1 MNYVT
6 SVCIWLVIGIGAFTV
21 FGIHPVKAVL
31 VVLFGLV
38 IELAF
43 EIAVMLF
50 LYTND
55 RPAGKSDERDP
66 LGDQDLYGG
75 VRAGGGALL
84 PGKRSFH

>member
-1 MNYVT
+1 M
-6 SVCIWLVIGIGAFTV
+6 

-55 RPAGKSDERDP
+55 RLPERVMKGIRWAIKIFMAAFA
-66 LGDQDLYGG
+66 LAVVLYFG
-75 VRAGGGALL
+75 
-84 PGKRSFH
+84 